1 MSSQLPNIV
10 GKLLIDNDR
19 FSGCVYEI
27 HSVQGFPNNTGDAR
41 QGGIDASRC
50 SKIYKDGVTQV
61 FGDSVAMNAFIKA
74 KLV

>member
-1 MSSQLPNIV
+1 MSSQLPNIT

-27 HSVQGFPNNTGDAR
+27 HQVMGFPNNTGDAR

-61 FGDSVAMNAFIKA
+61 FGDSIAMNAFIKA
-74 KLV
+74 KIN